1 MRAEE
6 QPKRPPRLY
15 YGWVIVVA
23 LGVIGGMA
31 VGMGGVNFGLFVK
44 PMENELGISQAF
56 FGLAHTAR
64 IVGVAVSAPFLGRL
78 LDRYGPRG
86 LLAGAGL
93 LSGLCV
99 MGLAHV
105 TEAWQMIALFAALGF
120 IGLQGGIMLYTSVPI
135 ARWFVRRRGK
145 AMAWSFIGVPVGI
158 AITGPLTQFS
168 ISHVGWRDTWT
179 IFGSIG
185 AIVVVLIALLLVRR
199 APEDMGLLPDG
210 VSHDQAAREAAQ
222 AQAPGAP
229 STSEHSWTRAEA
241 IRTGAFWRLAVV
253 FGLMMFGQ
261 STMTLFRFPHFTDRG
276 IDSQLVA
283 FTLTAEALTGVAVL
297 FVWGMVMDRFKP
309 RHVGVLGFVALTIAV
324 LLIMSTR
331 TPAHMFL
338 ATTVYGIGIPTI
350 LNLQNVIWPAYFGRA
365 NLGSI
370 RGLALP
376 ITLGLGAL
384 GAPITGW
391 INDTSGNY
399 FPAWWGAVGVLVAA
413 VVLVAFTTPPRRP
426 SARSA

>member
-1 MRAEE
+1 M
-6 QPKRPPRLY
+6 
-15 YGWVIVVA
+15 VVA
-23 LGVIGGMA
+23 LGVVGGLA

-44 PMENELGISQAF
+44 PMESELGISQAS

-86 LLAGAGL
+86 LLAVAGL
-93 LSGLCV
+93 LSGLSV
-99 MGLAHV
+99 LGLAHV
-105 TEAWQMIALFAALGF
+105 TEAWQMIGLFAALGV

-135 ARWFVRRRGK
+135 ARWFVRRRGR

-158 AITGPLTQFS
+158 AISGPLTQFS

-179 IFGSIG
+179 IFGSVG
-185 AIVVVLIALLLVRR
+185 ATAVVLIALLVLRR
-199 APEDMGLLPDG
+199 RPEDMGLLPDG
-210 VSHDQAAREAAQ
+210 VSPDEAAREAAQ
-222 AQAPGAP
+222 AQARGAP
-229 STSEHSWTRAEA
+229 STSEHAWTRREA
-241 IRTGAFWRLAVV
+241 VRTVAFWQLSVV

-261 STMTLFRFPHFTDRG
+261 STMTLFRFPHFTERG
-276 IDSQLVA
+276 IDEQLVA
-283 FTLTAEALTGVAVL
+283 FTLTAEALTGVVVL
-297 FVWGMVMDRFKP
+297 FVWGMVMDRFRP
-309 RHVGVLGFVALTIAV
+309 HHVGVLGFVALTSAV

-331 TPAHMFL
+331 APLHMFV

-384 GAPITGW
+384 GAPMTGW
-391 INDTSGNY
+391 FNDATGSY

-413 VVLVAFTTPPRRP
+413 AVLVALTTPPRR
-426 SARSA
+426 SAPRSA